1 VKHPEEGTLALYAGR
16 ELGWWGR
23 FHLAHHLRRCE
34 RCARRVEEFHSL
46 REFLGAAAGELLAD
60 VHWNALAM
68 EMRANVR
75 VGLAAGRCVAEREP
89 DELRVPW
96 RTPALALPV
105 LLVILLGWILQ
116 SLPPPPRLAA
126 VAGPAQV
133 VIDGSQTGIGVEQNG
148 RGFRLLHA
156 RAENVLVSVRGES
169 VRSRYVD
176 AETGQ
181 VTIGYVDAE

>member
-1 VKHPEEGTLALYAGR
+1 MKHPEEGTLALYAGR

-23 FHLAHHLRRCE
+23 FRLTRHLRRCE

-46 REFLGAAAGELLAD
+46 REFLGEAGDELPAG
-60 VHWNALAM
+60 VHWSALAI
-68 EMRANVR
+68 EMRANIR
-75 VGLAAGRCVAEREP
+75 LGLAAGRCVAEREP
-89 DELRVPW
+89 EDVRIAW

-105 LLVILLGWILQ
+105 LLVILAGWFLQ
-116 SLPPPPRLAA
+116 SWPPPPHLAA
-126 VAGPAQV
+126 TGTPAQV
-133 VIDGSQTGIGVEQNG
+133 IEGNQAGIGVERNG

-156 RAENVLVSVRGES
+156 RAENVVLSVRGDS

-181 VTIGYVDAE
+181 VTISYVDAE